1 MTRPRGS
8 TYSVENARSL
18 LRGAGLRCTAARI
31 AVIQS
36 LSDSESPLS
45 MNNVIDD
52 LSEFGFDKST
62 IYRTLIDLEQASLV
76 AMLELGNSSR
86 RFELTVFSE
95 SSLETHPHFLCTEC
109 GKLICLPGFHVN
121 VTPDDTASDLPGELT
136 EVLLKGRCADCA
148 EPATIRS

>member
-8 TYSVENARSL
+8 AYSVENVRSL
-18 LRGAGLRCTAARI
+18 LRGAGMRCTAARI

-36 LSDSESPLS
+36 LSDSEAPLS
-45 MNNVIDD
+45 MNNVVDD
-52 LSEFGFDKST
+52 LAEFGFDKST

-86 RFELTVFSE
+86 RFELTPFPE
-95 SSLETHPHFLCTEC
+95 SDGGTHPHFLCTEC

-121 VTPDDTASDLPGELT
+121 VTPDDNLQDLPGELT
-136 EVLLKGRCADCA
+136 EVLLKGRCDSC
-148 EPATIRS
+148 S